1 MRSFLFNRLVND
13 QSLSSQGVQEGG
25 GGRGSSLIDL
35 PTPKP
40 CKSGMFEKTPPKT
53 WRLGP

>member
-13 QSLSSQGVQEGG
+13 QSLSSQGVQEG